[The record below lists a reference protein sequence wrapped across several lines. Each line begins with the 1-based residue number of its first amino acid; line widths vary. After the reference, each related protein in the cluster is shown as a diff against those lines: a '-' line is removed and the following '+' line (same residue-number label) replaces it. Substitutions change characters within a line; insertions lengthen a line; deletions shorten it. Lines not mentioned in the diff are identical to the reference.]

1 MFCVKTERDACT
13 TISIG
18 TNAATSRING
28 FCKAPRPRHPNQT
41 GPFSSG
47 IDEEPLSSL
56 HARAGVRN
64 LRPDRDS
71 VFSLTFSFSLI
82 SRHSTS
88 RLELISPLYTQAH
101 TLIRSG
107 VRPSANARSSLR
119 SQRDVRAPRKRPS
132 WRPCSSRLT
141 HTAPCTRQLRAEA
154 REPLRTS
161 RAPSSMP
168 DTALHV
174 RYGARCPIRRCV
186 LLLSRD
192 TPETAP
198 SSPKP

>member
-1 MFCVKTERDACT
+1 MPRRSSAAVGLLAVAGGAAER
-13 TISIG
+13 
-18 TNAATSRING
+18 NSRLSLQPKVQ
-28 FCKAPRPRHPNQT
+28 FWSHLET
-41 GPFSSG
+41 LDFSS
-47 IDEEPLSSL
+47 
-56 HARAGVRN
+56 RAH
-64 LRPDRDS
+64 LATIYAS
-71 VFSLTFSFSLI
+71 
-82 SRHSTS
+82 
-88 RLELISPLYTQAH
+88 AH
-101 TLIRSG
+101 VDTGSG

-198 SSPKP
+198 SSPKPRREEALRVGDDADGHVGREGGEHVVRLLLEALHRGRGEERV